1 MRYTYIKVE
10 LLLKIFVHQQ
20 NFDLRSLIIIIIY
33 IAKNII
39 LLEFAEILYN
49 IYFHKFFIYDIKN

>member
-10 LLLKIFVHQQ
+10 LLLKIFMHQQ
-20 NFDLRSLIIIIIY
+20 NFDLRLLIIIIY

-39 LLEFAEILYN
+39 LLEFAKILYN
-49 IYFHKFFIYDIKN
+49 IYFHKFFIYVT

>member
-1 MRYTYIKVE
+1 M
-10 LLLKIFVHQQ
+10 HQQ

-49 IYFHKFFIYDIKN
+49 IYFHKFFIYVT